1 MSLQGKGKGTPR
13 GANARTKVPAKCTL
27 NPATKFKG
35 RAHSA
40 CPVGAKAH
48 FVWTSPYLRNSSFHI
63 HSLKHKVRVTVTLEF
78 CPYTKVP
85 HCQLTCGRCVPF
97 RGRI

>member
-48 FVWTSPYLRNSSFHI
+48 FVWTSPYLRNSSI
-63 HSLKHKVRVTVTLEF
+63 CVTMCLIYSDSTVRTNWI
-78 CPYTKVP
+78 
-85 HCQLTCGRCVPF
+85 LTGSKMRHL
-97 RGRI
+97 